1 MAINRTEAQTAWWAL
16 RLGFFIAPF
25 LAGIDKFFH
34 LLTNWDQY
42 LAPWIAGILPFS
54 GHTFMLIV
62 GVIEM
67 IAGLAVLTRYTRL
80 AAYIISLWLL
90 AIVVNL
96 VTMGRFFDI
105 ALRDIGLAIGAFSL
119 AKLTEARVVSG
130 VDTGD
135 VALPRAA

>member
-1 MAINRTEAQTAWWAL
+1 MNRSEVQTAWWAL

-42 LAPWIAGILPFS
+42 LAPWIARILPFS

-62 GVIEM
+62 GVIE
-67 IAGLAVLTRYTRL
+67 IIVALAMLTRYTRL
-80 AAYIISLWLL
+80 AAYVASLWLL
-90 AIVVNL
+90 AIAFNL
-96 VTMGRFFDI
+96 VTMGRYFDI

-119 AKLTEARVVSG
+119 AKLTEGRVVSG
-130 VDTGD
+130 VETGD